1 LVAVPAL
8 LGSWRQAAPP
18 PASGNRREDGQS
30 ETFGRNEIMA
40 ETKTSDSKVLDELR
54 KSEFF
59 RGIPDELLIK
69 LAPICR
75 AVEFP
80 ARSTVFEQYGPAKN
94 VYVIVSGEISL
105 AICDPEE
112 SCRQIGAVQG
122 GDLMG
127 WSPLVGRLRLY
138 DTARTVTAVKALE
151 FDGNK
156 LMDFC
161 AANPSFGFE
170 FMRRVACVLAE
181 RLSGARLQLLE
192 ISGMSLPEFPMES
205 D

>member
-1 LVAVPAL
+1 MADTKV
-8 LGSWRQAAPP
+8 
-18 PASGNRREDGQS
+18 
-30 ETFGRNEIMA
+30 A
-40 ETKTSDSKVLDELR
+40 ETRVLDELR
-54 KSEFF
+54 KSEILK
-59 RGIPDELLIK
+59 GIADEHLTR
-69 LAPICR
+69 LAAICR

-105 AICDPEE
+105 AICDPAE
-112 SCRQIGAVQG
+112 SCRQIGVVRG

-127 WSPLVGRLRLY
+127 WSPLVGRMRLY
-138 DTARTVTAVKALE
+138 DTARCVTAVKALE
-151 FDGNK
+151 FEGSK

-161 AANPSFGFE
+161 SANPSFGFE

-181 RLSGARLQLLE
+181 RLSGARLQLAGL
-192 ISGMSLPEFPMES
+192 SGMFLPEVPVES

>member
-1 LVAVPAL
+1 
-8 LGSWRQAAPP
+8 
-18 PASGNRREDGQS
+18 
-30 ETFGRNEIMA
+30 MA
-40 ETKTSDSKVLDELR
+40 DLKTAGDKILDELR
-54 KSEFF
+54 KSDFF
-59 RGIPDELLIK
+59 RGISDEHLTK
-69 LAPICR
+69 LSAICR

-105 AICDPEE
+105 AICDPKE
-112 SCRQIGAVQG
+112 SCRQVAAVHG

-127 WSPLVGRLRLY
+127 WSPLVGRMRLY

-151 FDGNK
+151 FDGSA

-161 AANPSFGFE
+161 AANPAFGFE

-181 RLSGARLQLLE
+181 RLSGARLKLLE
-192 ISGMSLPEFPMES
+192 ISGMFLPQFPVES

>member
-1 LVAVPAL
+1 MANAK
-8 LGSWRQAAPP
+8 AADP
-18 PASGNRREDGQS
+18 N
-30 ETFGRNEIMA
+30 
-40 ETKTSDSKVLDELR
+40 VLDELR
-54 KSEFF
+54 KSDFL
-59 RGIPDELLIK
+59 RGIADEHLAK
-69 LAPICR
+69 LAAICR
-75 AVEFP
+75 SVEFP
-80 ARSTVFEQYGPAKN
+80 ARSTVFEQYGLATN

-105 AICDPEE
+105 AICDPAE
-112 SCRQIGAVQG
+112 SCRQIGVVYG

-127 WSPLVGRLRLY
+127 WSPLVGRMRLY

-151 FDGNK
+151 FVGSE
-156 LMDFC
+156 LMEFC

-192 ISGMSLPEFPMES
+192 ISGMFLPEFPVES